1 MALVW
6 DFMPVLHKHSKH
18 LDLIELVS
26 IDVDNI
32 QRNFEPL
39 TRQIEEWQS
48 HHLTTTAR
56 S

>member
-1 MALVW
+1 MAFVG
-6 DFMPVLHKHSKH
+6 DFMPVLHKHSKN

-26 IDVDNI
+26 IGVDKI
-32 QRNFEPL
+32 ERNFEPL